1 MFYSRGQ
8 QPNNFGN
15 HWWRRAG
22 SDPSL
27 YVSSWGCTHS
37 NPKSKFPQLLQCPF
51 VLTPKTIHLT
61 KPSFFNVCNSYIK
74 AKTTYNVVLLMVSEQ
89 KVSVP
94 ISDSSARN
102 YHLTAN
108 SKQQYSGSRAAR
120 IFLFFSFHII
130 LENNRKITENIYLVK
145 KLLLSD
151 FTMQFLAW
159 F

>member
-1 MFYSRGQ
+1 
-8 QPNNFGN
+8 
-15 HWWRRAG
+15 
-22 SDPSL
+22 
-27 YVSSWGCTHS
+27 
-37 NPKSKFPQLLQCPF
+37 
-51 VLTPKTIHLT
+51 
-61 KPSFFNVCNSYIK
+61 
-74 AKTTYNVVLLMVSEQ
+74 MVSEQ

-151 FTMQFLAW
+151 FTMQFLA
-159 F
+159 